1 MPAEPAFAA
10 VDWGTTR
17 FRAWLLDAAGEAVA
31 ERRSDEGLLAVPRE
45 RFAAVL
51 EEHLAAMNAAAS
63 LPVTMCGM
71 VGSRQGW
78 IEAPYV
84 ATPARFDD
92 VLGGAIVVPGTSR
105 DVRIVRASRSERH
118 ARPDVMRGEETQL
131 AGIASLHGA
140 DLLVCMPGTHCKW
153 VRVADGVIAEFAT
166 WMTGELFSVLS
177 AHSILRHALGA
188 TPAKVSPGDPTFTQ
202 WLDDGLA
209 HPGDAVSHLFRIRAS
224 TLLLDMQP
232 DGAAAALSGLLIGN
246 EVGSARQ
253 QFAAAGSDIVLV
265 ASGPLGELYAA
276 ALARAGYSATRI
288 DAETAVRKG
297 LLEAARLNF
306 ALDSGRRAKA

>member
-1 MPAEPAFAA
+1 MGSAAAFAA
-10 VDWGTTR
+10 IDWGTTR
-17 FRAWLLDAAGEAVA
+17 FRAWLLDAAGEVVA

-51 EEHLAAMNAAAS
+51 EEHLEAMNAPAS
-63 LPVTMCGM
+63 LPVMMCGM
-71 VGSRQGW
+71 AGSRQGW
-78 IEAPYV
+78 VEAPYV
-84 ATPARFDD
+84 ATPARFDAI
-92 VLGGAIVVPGTSR
+92 LGGAIAVPGTCR
-105 DVRIVRASRSERH
+105 DVRIVPGVAQRQRE
-118 ARPDVMRGEETQL
+118 RPDVMRGEETQL

-153 VRVADGVIAEFAT
+153 VRIANGAVAEFQT

-177 AHSILRHALGA
+177 AHSILRHALG
-188 TPAKVSPGDPTFTQ
+188 TSPAKVSPDDAVFGQ

-232 DGAAAALSGLLIGN
+232 DAAAAALSGLLIGN
-246 EVGSARQ
+246 EVGSARAR
-253 QFAAAGSDIVLV
+253 FADAGSKIVLV
-265 ASGPLGELYAA
+265 ASGPLGDLYAT
-276 ALARAGYSATRI
+276 ALARAGYSAI
-288 DAETAVRKG
+288 KADAEQAVRQG

-306 ALDSGRRAKA
+306 AFDGVRAKA